1 MAVFRSCEQRID
13 LDRRAVTWKV
23 WKYWGRQ
30 AVGQLS
36 SCAVTP
42 GRHAAGACSPRAC
55 APSTSLPC
63 PVERSEPEHSNQKKF
78 LVREIQIIYPY
89 LCFFF
94 FFPFFFSFWDPCQWL
109 CGFLFPW
116 ALDFSLCPG
125 LCFPKAAAYSL
136 CFHNHFAELEQILY
150 FLAFTSPLQW
160 QQFGNGPKLSLSHS
174 YFNDLFIYFSLQT
187 SQTSSQNSGDKDRK
201 RSQDRGLEKWQYPW
215 CG

>member
-1 MAVFRSCEQRID
+1 MFSVGNCVHLLAGCHSKILGTIV
-13 LDRRAVTWKV
+13 
-23 WKYWGRQ
+23 KYF
-30 AVGQLS
+30 LS
-36 SCAVTP
+36 IPTKPLRWFA
-42 GRHAAGACSPRAC
+42 
-55 APSTSLPC
+55 TSIHCHL
-63 PVERSEPEHSNQKKF
+63 RKF
-78 LVREIQIIYPY
+78 CVS
-89 LCFFF
+89 FFF
-94 FFPFFFSFWDPCQWL
+94 SFFFSFWDPCQWL

-116 ALDFSLCPG
+116 AFDFSLCPG

-187 SQTSSQNSGDKDRK
+187 SQTSSEGSGDKDRK